1 MINSEKF
8 LKLLKKNDI
17 NFFTGVPDSLLKD
30 LNACILEQVG
40 DGAHIIAANEG
51 GAIGLA
57 AGYHLATRKSAL
69 VYLQNSGLG
78 NAVNPLTSLTDPE
91 VYGIPMLLLMGWRG
105 RPGVRDEPQH
115 VKQGRITLDL
125 LDTLEIPYE
134 ILPGAW
140 PEAEKAVFRACEYLR
155 DKSAP
160 FALVV
165 LEETFEPW
173 EGGAPYEAAPPGGA
187 GLPGGAPELSRE
199 EAIEQIVRR
208 LSAEDLIVSTTGMTS
223 RELYEIRERLGQG
236 HDRDF
241 LTVGS
246 MGHSSQIALGI
257 SLASPGRDV
266 YCIDGDGAAILHM
279 GSLAICG
286 TRGPENFRHIVINNE
301 AHDSVGGQ
309 PTAAGRIDIPAIAVG
324 CGYKLAMSALSA
336 GELEGKMS
344 RLIREAGPSLL
355 EVKVRRG
362 ARKDLGR
369 PAGGPQENK
378 KAFMEFLEEKK

>member
-8 LKLLKKNDI
+8 LRLLKKSGID
-17 NFFTGVPDSLLKD
+17 FFTGVPDSLLKD
-30 LNACILEQVG
+30 LNACILGQVG
-40 DGAHIIAANEG
+40 ESGHIIAANEG

-78 NAVNPLTSLTDPE
+78 NAVNPLTSLADPE
-91 VYGIPMLLLMGWRG
+91 VYGIPMLLLIGWRG

-134 ILPGAW
+134 ILSGSW
-140 PEAEKAVFRACEYLR
+140 PEAEKTVFRACEYLR
-155 DKSAP
+155 DRSAP

-165 LEETFEPW
+165 PEGTFEPY
-173 EGGAPYEAAPPGGA
+173 EGGAPSE
-187 GLPGGAPELSRE
+187 GGAPGLSRE

-208 LSAEDLIVSTTGMTS
+208 LSAEDVIVSTTGMTS
-223 RELYEIRERLGQG
+223 RELYEIREGLGQA

-246 MGHSSQIALGI
+246 MGHSSQVALGI

-309 PTAAGRIDIPAIAVG
+309 PTAAGRIDIPAIAG
-324 CGYKLAMSALSA
+324 SCGYKLAMSALSA
-336 GELEGKMS
+336 GELGAKMS

-355 EVKVRRG
+355 EVRVRRG

-369 PAGGPQENK
+369 PAGTPLENK
-378 KAFMEFLEEKK
+378 KAFMDFLAEKK